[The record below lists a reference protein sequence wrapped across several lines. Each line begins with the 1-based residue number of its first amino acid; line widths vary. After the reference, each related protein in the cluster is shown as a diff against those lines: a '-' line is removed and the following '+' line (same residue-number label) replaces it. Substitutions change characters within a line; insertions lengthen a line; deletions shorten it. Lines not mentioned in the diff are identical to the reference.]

1 MRSVT
6 GGPAYAGRT
15 LGYRVGAGPVGAP
28 AAHRAAERT
37 CRWCGLPSAWAW
49 SLGGQQPGDL
59 LTVDAGE
66 VQVCDTCQTL
76 TVAGDDAA
84 LLERC
89 MAALTAWD
97 YPVAVDFLREQHAA
111 ALARWVLRRTTV
123 RGLAPLPGSPAGA
136 HGVGTDARG
145 GVR

>member
-6 GGPAYAGRT
+6 GGPAHAGGT
-15 LGYRVGAGPVGAP
+15 WGSRVGAGAVDAPVAD
-28 AAHRAAERT
+28 RAAERT
-37 CRWCGLPSAWAW
+37 CRWCGLPPAWAW

-59 LTVDAGE
+59 LACDAGE
-66 VQVCDTCQTL
+66 VRVCDTCQAL

-97 YPVAVDFLREQHAA
+97 YPVAVDFLREQHAT
-111 ALARWVLRRTTV
+111 ALAQWVLRRTTV
-123 RGLAPLPGSPAGA
+123 RVLVPLPGSAAGA